1 MLITLL
7 VSSDHSSGIFW
18 LPIWYR
24 LITPSIFPDCSLASS
39 NFPFCIFWL
48 PLLYLLIPSS
58 VSSHYT
64 FCIFWLL
71 LLYHLITPLLSSYF
85 PCWYLQTFALVV
97 IEIVNHLL
105 EEGLIRIRHLT
116 KNRQH
121 NGQKKKYKRTNND
134 LQHIHIKLKTEDER
148 EPQ

>member
-1 MLITLL
+1 L
-7 VSSDHSSGIFW
+7 VSSFSLFGIFW

-24 LITPSIFPDCSLASS
+24 LIAPSIFLDCSLASS

-58 VSSHYT
+58 ISSHYP

-85 PCWYLQTFALVV
+85 PFWYLQTFFFVV
-97 IEIVNHLL
+97 IEIANPLL

-148 EPQ
+148 KPH